1 MNKAKT
7 ILIISIAILG
17 AVFLF
22 SQLAKAQVDQL
33 VVEYFSETENK
44 WKPLK
49 DPLFKITNFLPGQNI
64 TRLVRVTNN
73 SDKPQRI
80 AIEAINYPKPIPHN
94 DLSRALMIIIREG
107 LINLY
112 GGSSATGPK
121 SLYNFYQ
128 DSEALSEIYL
138 SNLESGKTTQYSIIL
153 SFPLE
158 RGNEWQ
164 NVSTRFDL
172 LIGFQGVEEVPPSPP
187 APAPPAPPQ
196 PPALTILKESERTLN
211 IAETSVT
218 ITWQTNYL
226 STSRVIYSRHDQ
238 PRLLDLNKPNYG
250 YAYSKEGD
258 DSGLEKVIN
267 HSVTLSGLAPATTY
281 YYRCVS
287 QASPLTISAEFSF
300 TTKRTVPR
308 ILGPVVPRPEVP
320 ETLELIE
327 EIPETIIEEPKE
339 TVEETT
345 PFAVEKKKFLEEV
358 APKGL
363 AALLAADLAVNWN
376 NLFKGRFLDNLI
388 FWAFITLIG
397 FLFCLLSIKEE
408 SRIIFGILGFVG
420 ICLIVISNLILPSPI
435 IKQLRLEIP
444 DFLSYSLGIF
454 LFIGGFLISFSASK
468 FISFKVASNIT
479 KSEKLID
486 FGFYEI
492 IRHPLYLGF
501 FIAYLGWC
509 FLFKALIVF
518 LFSPVVFLLLLILS
532 IFEERDLLKKYGENY
547 LQYTKRVRWRIIPK
561 II

>member
-7 ILIISIAILG
+7 ILIILIAILG

-22 SQLAKAQVDQL
+22 SQLTKAQADQL

-107 LINLY
+107 LIDLY

-138 SNLESGKTTQYSIIL
+138 SNLEFGKTSQYSIIL

-158 RGNEWQ
+158 KGNEWQ
-164 NVSTRFDL
+164 NISTRFDL
-172 LIGFQGVEEVPPSPP
+172 LIGFQGIEGTTILSPIPPPV
-187 APAPPAPPQ
+187 PPQ
-196 PPALTILKESERTLN
+196 PPALTVLKESERTLN
-211 IAETSVT
+211 ITETSIT
-218 ITWQTNYL
+218 IVWQTNYL
-226 STSRVIYSRHDQ
+226 STSQVIYSRYDQ

-250 YAYSKEGD
+250 YTYSKEGD
-258 DSGLEKVIN
+258 DSGVEKVID
-267 HSVTLSGLAPATTY
+267 HSVTLSGLIPATTY

-300 TTKRTVPR
+300 TTKKAVPK

-320 ETLELIE
+320 GTLELIE

-339 TVEETT
+339 TVEEIT
-345 PFAVEKKKFLEEV
+345 PFAAEKKKFLEE
-358 APKGL
+358 APQKGL
-363 AALLAADLAVNWN
+363 AALLAADLSANWN

-388 FWAFITLIG
+388 FWVFITLIG
-397 FLFCLLSIKEE
+397 FLFCLFSIKEE

-454 LFIGGFLISFSASK
+454 LFIGGFLVSFSASK

-547 LQYTKRVRWRIIPK
+547 LQYTKRVPWRIIPK